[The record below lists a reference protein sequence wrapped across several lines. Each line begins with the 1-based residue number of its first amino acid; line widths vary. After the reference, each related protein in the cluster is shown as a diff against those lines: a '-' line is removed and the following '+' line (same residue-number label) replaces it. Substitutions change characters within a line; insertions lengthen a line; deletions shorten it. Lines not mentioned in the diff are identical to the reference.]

1 MSELDTKTL
10 MILTEEMEQFRVE
23 METID
28 KVASRIAAKTSRI
41 IRIVMIT
48 LALALV
54 FLSFLVY
61 AMTGYLSVMLGNLDD
76 MYSEF
81 GIMSE
86 NMQMITHSVDN
97 IGANVS
103 GMPVIANNMSSMSTD
118 LTGMVGSVSNINLEM
133 NGMENNTGMIGVNTG
148 EMASRFVN
156 LNRAVNHIGYNVNQ
170 MGKPIP

>member
-1 MSELDTKTL
+1 MSELNTKTL
-10 MILTEEMEQFRVE
+10 IILTEGMEQFRAE

-28 KVASRIAAKTSRI
+28 KVASRIAEKTSRI
-41 IRIVMIT
+41 IRIVMNT
-48 LALALV
+48 LTVASV
-54 FLSFLVY
+54 FLAFLVY
-61 AMTGYLSVMLGNLDD
+61 SMTGYLTVMLGNLDD

-86 NMQMITHSVDN
+86 NMQMITRSVES
-97 IGANVS
+97 IGVNVS
-103 GMPVIANNMSSMSTD
+103 GMPLIANNMSSMSTD
-118 LTGMVGSVSNINLEM
+118 LTGMVGSVSNIQLEM
-133 NGMENNTGMIGVNTG
+133 NGMEHNTGMMGANTG

>member
-10 MILTEEMEQFRVE
+10 MIQTEEMGQFRAE

-41 IRIVMIT
+41 IKIVMTT
-48 LALALV
+48 LTVASFFLA
-54 FLSFLVY
+54 FLVY
-61 AMTGYLSVMLGNLDD
+61 SMTSYLSVMLTNLDD

-86 NMQMITHSVDN
+86 NMQMITRSVDS
-97 IGANVS
+97 IGVNVS
-103 GMPVIANNMSSMSTD
+103 GMPVIASNMNSMSTD
-118 LTGMVGSVSNINLEM
+118 LTGMVGSVSTIKLEM
-133 NGMENNTGMIGVNTG
+133 NGMENNTGMMGANTG